1 MIHIW
6 RIQACVQYFCV
17 NAIFLWWTGW
27 EKTLAQ
33 AGQVEEVEEVKAE
46 VDTTKVGEWAELG
59 LSKFLTCKVANL

>member
-1 MIHIW
+1 MN
-6 RIQACVQYFCV
+6 RMGKKA
-17 NAIFLWWTGW
+17 
-27 EKTLAQ
+27 LAQ